1 MAKPS
6 LPQERHYRYYGLI
19 VCLYVALQLVSDVTA
34 GKITHVFGMPVSV
47 TVIWFPITYIFAD
60 ILTEVY
66 GYARARSA
74 LWTVLLCS
82 IVAGVIYQV
91 AAFMPPAEGFDG
103 DAAYRRVFFQVPR
116 VLLGGWI
123 AVFAGEISNDYVL
136 AKIKILSKG
145 RFLWIRTISST
156 VVGQFI
162 NTALFYVIALYAVI
176 PTDLLLKS
184 VLTGWLLKVAVEAV
198 CTPITYIVVGA
209 LKRAEDEDYY
219 DVGTNFNPLI
229 FRPPS

>member
-1 MAKPS
+1 MTETNVPR
-6 LPQERHYRYYGLI
+6 ERHYKYYGLI

-34 GKITHVFGMPVSV
+34 GKIANVFGMPVSV

-66 GYARARSA
+66 GYAKARSA
-74 LWTVLLCS
+74 LWTVLICS
-82 IVAGVIYQV
+82 ILAGVIYQI
-91 AAFMPPAEGFDG
+91 AAIMPPAEGFDA
-103 DAAYRRVFFQVPR
+103 DPAYRRVFFQVPR

-123 AVFAGEISNDYVL
+123 AVFAGEISNNYVL

-156 VVGQFI
+156 IVGQFV

-184 VLTGWLLKVAVEAV
+184 VLTGWLLKVGVEV
-198 CTPITYIVVGA
+198 LCTPVTYLVVGG
-209 LKRAEDEDYY
+209 LKRAENEDYY
-219 DVGTNFNPLI
+219 DVETDFNPLI